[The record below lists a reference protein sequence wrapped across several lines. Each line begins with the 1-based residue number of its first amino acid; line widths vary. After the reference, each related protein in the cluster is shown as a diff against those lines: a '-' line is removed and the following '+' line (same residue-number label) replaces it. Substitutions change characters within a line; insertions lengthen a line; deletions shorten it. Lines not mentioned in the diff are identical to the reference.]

1 MALLPTA
8 YVDDVLARTDL
19 VALVQER
26 VALTPAGRDFRGCCP
41 FHEEKTASFNVV
53 PSKGFYHC
61 FGCGAHGNAADFLMR
76 RDHIGFRDAIAELG
90 RRAGVQPPA
99 DTQPPA
105 TAVPAETTATVAS
118 VAAAAVHFSDSLAN
132 SAAATAYLAKRNLTA
147 ETIAAFGVG
156 YAADRWDAL
165 TSHLLTSGH
174 HIDVI
179 ERAGLVAR
187 AKSDRFIDRFRHRII
202 FPIHDVGGRP
212 IGFGGRAVGNDTLPK
227 YLNSPDSALFHK
239 GQHLYG
245 LSRALKSPATRQH
258 LIVVEGFI
266 DVLQLAQVGYVNT
279 AATMGTAATSD
290 QVALALRH
298 TRRVSFCFDGDRAG
312 RDAAYKALLAAL
324 PHIGDDHTIDFVFL
338 PDGEDPDSLI
348 RRNGPEAFQAALD
361 HARPLSAYFFDSVAA
376 SLDLSTI
383 DGRAVLLT
391 RAAPMLDSMRAG
403 PLRALMQKH
412 LAALVG
418 EGVDGVLQLCLSDAS
433 NALIEQFLSDGFAMT
448 PADVI
453 ERALALALRDP
464 Q

>member
-1 MALLPTA
+1 MARIPA
-8 YVDDVLARTDL
+8 AHVDDVLARTDL
-19 VALVQER
+19 VALVKER
-26 VALTPAGRDFRGCCP
+26 VALAPAGRDFLGRCP
-41 FHEEKTASFNVV
+41 FHEERTASFNVV

-76 RDHIGFRDAIAELG
+76 LDHIGFRDAIAELG
-90 RRAGVQPPA
+90 RRAGIQPLSDAPA
-99 DTQPPA
+99 AAPA
-105 TAVPAETTATVAS
+105 PAETTGAIAAVS
-118 VAAAAVHFSDSLAN
+118 AAAVRFSDNFAN
-132 SAAATAYLAKRNLTA
+132 SADAATYLASRSLTA
-147 ETIAAFGVG
+147 DTIAAFGVG

-165 TSHLLTSGH
+165 TSHLLATGH
-174 HIDVI
+174 SADTI

-187 AKSDRFIDRFRHRII
+187 TKSNRLIDRFRHRII

-227 YLNSPDSALFHK
+227 YLNSPDSALFRK
-239 GQHLYG
+239 GHHLYG

-258 LIVVEGFI
+258 LIVVEGFL
-266 DVLQLAQVGYVNT
+266 DVLQLAQAGYANT

-312 RDAAYKALLAAL
+312 RDAAYKAMLAAL
-324 PHIGDDHTIDFVFL
+324 PQISDDHTIDFVFL

-348 RRNGPEAFQAALD
+348 RRNGTEAFQTALD

-383 DGRAVLLT
+383 DGRAAMVA
-391 RAAPMLDSMRAG
+391 RAAPILDSMRDG

-412 LAALVG
+412 LASLAGDAGDAILH
-418 EGVDGVLQLCLSDAS
+418 LCLSDAS
-433 NALIEQFLSDGFAMT
+433 NTLIAQLLSDGFAMT

-453 ERALALALRDP
+453 ERALALALHDP